1 MTRGPG
7 PDAAAPRGP
16 LPEGRRWPRALASR
30 PGDPARPAPAQRSG
44 SRGRE
49 LPEPTERAATAQG
62 SGGRGSAP
70 AANILPQR
78 LGKMTSL
85 FRRSSSGGGGGGGGS
100 AGARGAG
107 AGAGTGAASQ
117 ELNNSR
123 PARQVRRLEFNQA
136 MDDFKTMFPNM
147 DYDIIECVL
156 RANSGAVDATIDQLL
171 QMNLEGGGGSVYED
185 SSDSEDSIPPEILER
200 TLEPD
205 SSDEEPPPVY
215 SPPAYH
221 MHMFDRPYPLAPPTP
236 PPRIDVLGSGPVS
249 SQRRYRNWNPP
260 LLGNLPEDFLRILPQ
275 QLDSIQGKN
284 AEPKASFPVWAWRFP
299 VPPREG
305 DWKEESVAAA
315 IAPGWREGNPGS
327 SKPRSGEGGLP
338 SVAGPGT
345 RDQENR
351 WKQYLEDER
360 IALFLQNEEFMKEL
374 QRNRDFL
381 LALERDRLKY
391 ESQKSKSS
399 SSVAVGNDFGFP
411 SPAPGGGDT
420 NPAVS
425 EDALFRDKLKHMG
438 KSTRRKLFEL
448 ARAFSEK
455 TRMRKSKRKHLSKH
469 QSLGAAV
476 STANLLDDVE
486 GHTCDEDFRGRRH
499 EAPKAPKVEETL
511 REGQ

>member
-1 MTRGPG
+1 
-7 PDAAAPRGP
+7 
-16 LPEGRRWPRALASR
+16 
-30 PGDPARPAPAQRSG
+30 
-44 SRGRE
+44 
-49 LPEPTERAATAQG
+49 
-62 SGGRGSAP
+62 
-70 AANILPQR
+70 
-78 LGKMTSL
+78 MTSL
-85 FRRSSSGGGGGGGGS
+85 FRRSSGGSAGGGS

-107 AGAGTGAASQ
+107 GSEAAASQ

-171 QMNLEGGGGSVYED
+171 QMNLEEGGGSVYED

-221 MHMFDRPYPLAPPTP
+221 MHVFDRPYPLAPPTP
-236 PPRIDVLGSGPVS
+236 PPRIDVLGSAPPS

-260 LLGNLPEDFLRILPQ
+260 LLGNLPDDFLRILPQ

-284 AEPKASFPVWAWRFP
+284 AEPKASFPVRVWRFP

-305 DWKEESVAAA
+305 DSPEDTLAV
-315 IAPGWREGNPGS
+315 GEGNPGG
-327 SKPRSGEGGLP
+327 SKPRSGAGGLP
-338 SVAGPGT
+338 AVAGPGT
-345 RDQENR
+345 RDQESR

-381 LALERDRLKY
+381 LALEKDRLKY

-399 SSVAVGNDFGFP
+399 SVAVGSDFGFP
-411 SPAPGGGDT
+411 SPAPGVSDNNST
-420 NPAVS
+420 VS

-455 TRMRKSKRKHLSKH
+455 TKMRKSKRKHLLKH
-469 QSLGAAV
+469 QSLGAAA

-486 GHTCDEDFRGRRH
+486 GHTCDEDFRGRRQEVSKAE
-499 EAPKAPKVEETL
+499 EAL